1 METRSK
7 AINKKLVPVVEK
19 KVEEAQLTNVN
30 CEIVT
35 DIKQRF
41 NAIKLKQE
49 ELLKLQNSLSLS
61 EEVKMFRSKYF
72 KNKNIFN
79 TNAFCSCALKNKS
92 SFLVEWNPDP
102 PSYGSNTVRTTSF
115 SHCEKCNRFNMSDF
129 ECGIW

>member
-49 ELLKLQNSLSLS
+49 EVLKIQHLLS

-72 KNKNIFN
+72 KNKNILN
-79 TNAFCSCALKNKS
+79 TNEFCSCAVKRRS
-92 SFLVEWNPDP
+92 VLVEWNPDP
-102 PSYGSNTVRTTSF
+102 PSYRSKTCRTTSF
-115 SHCEKCNRFNMSDF
+115 SHCEKCNRFNMTDF